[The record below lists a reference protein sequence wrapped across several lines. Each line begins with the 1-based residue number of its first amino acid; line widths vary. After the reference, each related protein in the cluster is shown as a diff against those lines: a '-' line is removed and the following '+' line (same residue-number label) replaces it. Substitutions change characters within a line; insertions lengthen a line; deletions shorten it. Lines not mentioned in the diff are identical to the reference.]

1 MTDKLVILEKI
12 NLSWNSFILWLLIAF
27 QINSGS
33 EGGGGGGTGISSDG
47 DDRMGRKEKPRKIA
61 EPKIYRLKQ
70 SHAEFLKFPL
80 NIKH

>member
-1 MTDKLVILEKI
+1 MTDKLLILEKI

-33 EGGGGGGTGISSDG
+33 GGGGGGTGISSDG
-47 DDRMGRKEKPRKIA
+47 DDQMGVKRKTQKNPRT
-61 EPKIYRLKQ
+61 ENLQTPKQ
-70 SHAEFLKFPL
+70 SHAEFLKFSF